1 VEGVRVSDACQATT
15 PTCRVALDEG
25 DVRVVYDDATGKPI
39 VAGSHVIGNPTI
51 GRGRLLCAPGGIS
64 GSEDD
69 TLFAND
75 LARARK
81 LAATLTVFRKLDAVR
96 QGVLVEMVFQ
106 MGLAGVAEFHQALA
120 ALDRGEWNAAAAAML
135 DSAWA
140 RETPARAQKLA
151 MIIETGAAA

>member
-1 VEGVRVSDACQATT
+1 MPTCQADAL
-15 PTCRVALDEG
+15 TCRVELDEG

-51 GRGRLLCAPGGIS
+51 GHGRLLCAPGGIS
-64 GSEDD
+64 RAEDD

-75 LARARK
+75 LARAQK
-81 LAATLTVFRKLDAVR
+81 LAATLTVYAQLDPVR

-106 MGLAGVAEFHQALA
+106 MGLAGVAEFHQMLA
-120 ALDRGEWNAAAAAML
+120 AMGRGDWKAAKAAML

-140 RETPARAQKLA
+140 RQQSPGRAQKLA
-151 MIIETGAAA
+151 TIVETGSDA